1 MAIVAQRRHIVAVRV
16 LKHTIRIDSFL
27 SIGRH
32 RYPSLSQGERRV
44 AERLRADFGTDPHV
58 DGVDTDPCIDSDGN
72 CGVDLS
78 GTINGKRDVGVQ
90 VGCEHFSKHLNLDST
105 ARGVHEARTCCRTK
119 TVVVIIKLALTCW

>member
-1 MAIVAQRRHIVAVRV
+1 MATVAQRRHIVAGRV
-16 LKHTIRIDSFL
+16 LKHTIRIDSYL

-44 AERLRADFGTDPHV
+44 AERLRADLGTDPHV
-58 DGVDTDPCIDSDGN
+58 DGVDTDPCIDSDGI
-72 CGVDLS
+72 CGGDLS

-90 VGCEHFSKHLNLDST
+90 VGCEQFS
-105 ARGVHEARTCCRTK
+105 RGVHEARTCCQTK

>member
-1 MAIVAQRRHIVAVRV
+1 MAIVAQRRHIVAGRV
-16 LKHTIRIDSFL
+16 LKHTIRIDSYL

-32 RYPSLSQGERRV
+32 RYPSLSQGERRF
-44 AERLRADFGTDPHV
+44 AERLRADL
-58 DGVDTDPCIDSDGN
+58 DTDPCIDSDGI

-90 VGCEHFSKHLNLDST
+90 VGCEQFS
-105 ARGVHEARTCCRTK
+105 RGVHEARTLCQTK

>member
-1 MAIVAQRRHIVAVRV
+1 MATVAQRRHIVAVRV
-16 LKHTIRIDSFL
+16 LKHTIRIDSYL

-32 RYPSLSQGERRV
+32 LI
-44 AERLRADFGTDPHV
+44 AERLRADLGSDPHV

-72 CGVDLS
+72 FGVDLSGLEHLFS

-105 ARGVHEARTCCRTK
+105 ARGVHEARTFCQTK